1 MKIETPKKITWPEI
15 TVLLGSAASRDEEK
29 IGITD

>member
-15 TVLLGSAASRDEEK
+15 TVLWSAASRDEEK
-29 IGITD
+29 ME